1 MDTSSTFELKRG
13 ERLWRIDFSAMASPC
28 EVLCETDD
36 FDFARAL
43 AQFAAAEARR
53 IDEKFS
59 RYKAGSVVA
68 AILESR
74 GRSITVD
81 DETARLLDY
90 GEMLWRVSEG
100 RFDLTSGIL
109 RHAWQ
114 FEEATH
120 APEPT
125 RIPELM
131 RCVGWQRLQ
140 WASPV
145 LTLPAGME
153 IDFGGI
159 GKEYAVDRVADFAA
173 RESGDPVL
181 VNFGGDLRCT
191 GAAPA
196 SGAWQVGIESLS
208 QARPAREADRAEV
221 RRARDQRR
229 CTPRDRHRRPALRPH
244 PRRPHRLAGGRRAA
258 LRHRRRA
265 DLLTGGQLLHPRHAP
280 RRRRRGLPASG
291 KPSLLGTSLT

>member
-1 MDTSSTFELKRG
+1 
-13 ERLWRIDFSAMASPC
+13 MASPC
-28 EVLCETDD
+28 EVLCETDNL
-36 FDFARAL
+36 DFARSL
-43 AQFAAAEARR
+43 AQYAASEARR

-120 APEPT
+120 EPEPG

-131 RCVGWQRLQ
+131 RYVGWQRLQ
-140 WASPV
+140 WANPV
-145 LTLPAGME
+145 LTLPDAME

-159 GKEYAVDRVADFAA
+159 GKEYAVDRVVDWAA
-173 RESGDPVL
+173 AESSDPVL

-191 GAAPA
+191 GGRP
-196 SGAWQVGIESLS
+196 SNGAWLVGIESLAKPSQPAKRIELASGALATSGDARRAIVIDGMRYGHILDARTGWPAPGAPRSVTVAASTCS
-208 QARPAREADRAEV
+208 QAGSFSTLAMLQGGGAETFLRAEN
-221 RRARDQRR
+221 
-229 CTPRDRHRRPALRPH
+229 LRYW
-244 PRRPHRLAGGRRAA
+244 L
-258 LRHRRRA
+258 LR
-265 DLLTGGQLLHPRHAP
+265 
-280 RRRRRGLPASG
+280 
-291 KPSLLGTSLT
+291 

>member
-1 MDTSSTFELKRG
+1 LDTSSTFDLNRDQ
-13 ERLWRIDFSAMASPC
+13 RLWRIEFSAMASPC

-36 FDFARAL
+36 FGFARAL

-74 GRSITVD
+74 GRSIMVD

-120 APEPT
+120 VPEPT

-131 RCVGWQRLQ
+131 RYVGWQRLQ

-173 RESGDPVL
+173 RESAAPVL

-208 QARPAREADRAEV
+208 KPGQPAKRIELTSGALATSGDA
-221 RRARDQRR
+221 RRAIVIDGQRYGHILNAR
-229 CTPRDRHRRPALRPH
+229 TGWPAP
-244 PRRPHRLAGGRRAA
+244 G
-258 LRHRRRA
+258 
-265 DLLTGGQLLHPRHAP
+265 AP
-280 RRRRRGLPASG
+280 RSVTVAAPTCSQAGSYSTLAMLHGADAETFLCAEDLRYWVLH
-291 KPSLLGTSLT
+291 

>member
-1 MDTSSTFELKRG
+1 
-13 ERLWRIDFSAMASPC
+13 MASPC
-28 EVLCETDD
+28 QVLVETDD
-36 FDFARAL
+36 LGFARAL
-43 AQFAAAEARR
+43 GKYAATEARR

-68 AILESR
+68 KILESR
-74 GRSITVD
+74 GHSITVD

-90 GEMLWRVSEG
+90 GEMLWRMSEG

-120 APEPT
+120 APDPT

-131 RCVGWQRLQ
+131 RNVGWQRLQ
-140 WASPV
+140 WTSPV

-153 IDFGGI
+153 VDFGGI
-159 GKEYAVDRVADFAA
+159 GKEYAVDRVADWAA
-173 RESGDPVL
+173 RKSPDPVL

-208 QARPAREADRAEV
+208 QPGQPAKRIELKSGALATSGDARRAIVIDGKRYGHILDARTGWPAPGAPRSITVAATTCSQAGCFSTLAMLQGAEAEDFLRAEN
-221 RRARDQRR
+221 
-229 CTPRDRHRRPALRPH
+229 LRYW
-244 PRRPHRLAGGRRAA
+244 
-258 LRHRRRA
+258 
-265 DLLTGGQLLHPRHAP
+265 LLH
-280 RRRRRGLPASG
+280 
-291 KPSLLGTSLT
+291 

>member
-1 MDTSSTFELKRG
+1 LDTNSTFDLTRDK
-13 ERLWRIDFSAMASPC
+13 RLWRIEFSAMASPC
-28 EVLCETDD
+28 EILCETEDL
-36 FDFARAL
+36 DFARAL
-43 AQFAAAEARR
+43 GAYAAAEARR

-59 RYKAGSVVA
+59 RYKADSVVA
-68 AILESR
+68 AMLESR

-81 DETARLLDY
+81 DETAKLLDY

-114 FEEATH
+114 FEEATQ
-120 APEPT
+120 APDPQ

-131 RCVGWQRLQ
+131 RYVGWQRLQ
-140 WASPV
+140 WAPPV

-153 IDFGGI
+153 VDFGGI
-159 GKEYAVDRVADFAA
+159 GKEYAVDRVADWAA

-196 SGAWQVGIESLS
+196 SGAWQVGIESLAKPGQPAKRIELTSGALATSGDARRAIVIDGKRYGHILDARTGWPAPGAPRSITVAAPTCS
-208 QARPAREADRAEV
+208 QAGSFSTLAMLHGADAEAFLRAEN
-221 RRARDQRR
+221 
-229 CTPRDRHRRPALRPH
+229 LRYWI
-244 PRRPHRLAGGRRAA
+244 
-258 LRHRRRA
+258 LR
-265 DLLTGGQLLHPRHAP
+265 
-280 RRRRRGLPASG
+280 
-291 KPSLLGTSLT
+291 